1 MKIAQDQEFY
11 LTESLKQ
18 HPSAFIIFDKDL
30 RIKWMNN
37 SSKYIFTCDDEKDLK
52 IRGVF
57 SLGESKKLEE
67 VKIASSFESNI
78 EIQLR
83 NITFFLRSRVHE
95 VPLEDN
101 SSFFLLEVI
110 TNSKESLEAMKG
122 TIACIEH
129 DRIDLAYQKQI
140 DLKTGNLVGLEALL
154 RMRDEDGNIIPNDKF
169 IPLIEGESLFSLV
182 VMASLEKLKEAFEL
196 KNEFDMKGVT
206 TYLNV
211 SAHTAMQDNFTNIF
225 IDFVK
230 ALDLE
235 PGELGL
241 EITETA
247 ELADVKKAGESFQ
260 KLKDVGIPL
269 AIDDFGAGYSSLS
282 YLRDLPVDSV
292 KLDKVF
298 AQTISEKTT
307 AELIKFVVS
316 VCETLSLNMLGEGI
330 ETDDQKEKFIK
341 IGCPNGQGYLMHRPE
356 FIEDLKKSL

>member
-1 MKIAQDQEFY
+1 
-11 LTESLKQ
+11 
-18 HPSAFIIFDKDL
+18 
-30 RIKWMNN
+30 
-37 SSKYIFTCDDEKDLK
+37 
-52 IRGVF
+52 
-57 SLGESKKLEE
+57 
-67 VKIASSFESNI
+67 
-78 EIQLR
+78 
-83 NITFFLRSRVHE
+83 
-95 VPLEDN
+95 
-101 SSFFLLEVI
+101 
-110 TNSKESLEAMKG
+110 MKG
-122 TIACIEH
+122 TITCIEY

-140 DLKTGNLVGLEALL
+140 NLKTGKLVGLEALL
-154 RMRDEDGNIIPNDKF
+154 RLKDEDGNIIPNDKF

-182 VMASLEKLKEAFEL
+182 VMSSLQKLKKAFEL
-196 KNEFDMKGVT
+196 KNEFDMNGVT
-206 TYLNV
+206 IYLNV
-211 SAHTAMQDNFTNIF
+211 SAHTAMQNNFTKIF
-225 IDFVK
+225 ADFVK
-230 ALDLE
+230 DLNLK

-307 AELIKFVVS
+307 SELIKFVVS
-316 VCETLSLNMLGEGI
+316 VCDTLSLNMLGEGI